1 MYYLLLHALPSE
13 ITWKDLLFVKAL
25 EPETCAECVR
35 QQEVPEN
42 VPLLSFLIDPGDPH
56 LDYFRISNTTR
67 GVLCSSRFL
76 TILRNAAVPYRAYP
90 AQLLDSVTQEVLS
103 PDYAF
108 WIPEEIENAID
119 WKQSDIEVDPITG
132 SKYLTRMVL
141 TKECQVSAPLLFKA
155 KEKVP
160 LLVDESIRR
169 ECLRIG
175 IKGIAFA
182 PLNAVFRPQ
191 WGDKLLDAQQQV
203 QNHPDDWEAWDRLSD
218 IFTFLHRY
226 EESLDAINH
235 ALMIE
240 QEISKL
246 WYKKGELLYLLQ
258 QSQEALKALTRATEL
273 DQHSFAWGKYSRV
286 LRELG
291 RTQEA
296 VDIAKRFVQFQG
308 ESPLSWQELGNAY
321 ATIGD
326 NEEALEAFEK
336 ALSLG
341 KGVEF
346 PGVKELYMVQAE
358 VLSRMG
364 RYEEALAAYS
374 HPFLSLRSQDSTV
387 WRAKARVLRTLG
399 RHDEEV
405 QAEQK
410 AQELEDRKA
419 RNLQARPH

>member
-1 MYYLLLHALPSE
+1 MVHGW
-13 ITWKDLLFVKAL
+13 ITKNK
-25 EPETCAECVR
+25 
-35 QQEVPEN
+35 
-42 VPLLSFLIDPGDPH
+42 
-56 LDYFRISNTTR
+56 
-67 GVLCSSRFL
+67 
-76 TILRNAAVPYRAYP
+76 
-90 AQLLDSVTQEVLS
+90 
-103 PDYAF
+103 
-108 WIPEEIENAID
+108 
-119 WKQSDIEVDPITG
+119 
-132 SKYLTRMVL
+132 
-141 TKECQVSAPLLFKA
+141 
-155 KEKVP
+155 
-160 LLVDESIRR
+160 
-169 ECLRIG
+169 CLRIG

-203 QNHPDDWEAWDRLSD
+203 QNHPDDWEAWDRLND

-246 WYKKGELLYLLQ
+246 WYIKGELLYLLQ
-258 QSQEALKALTRATEL
+258 QPQEALKALTRAT
-273 DQHSFAWGKYSRV
+273 DFAWGKYSRV

-296 VDIAKRFVQFQG
+296 VDIAKRFVQVQG

-346 PGVKELYMVQAE
+346 PGIKELYMVQAE

-364 RYEEALAAYS
+364 RYEEALTAYS

-387 WRAKARVLRTLG
+387 WQAKARVLQTLG
-399 RHDEEV
+399 RHDEAV
-405 QAEQK
+405 QAEHK
-410 AQELEDRKA
+410 A
-419 RNLQARPH
+419 